1 MRIKFRYAIGKSE
14 LKMSRRAFR
23 AGEIAL
29 GRPAD
34 VEKRTAPEKGSVKHK

>member
-1 MRIKFRYAIGKSE
+1 MKIKFKCPLGKSE
-14 LKMSRRAFR
+14 LKISRRAFR

-34 VEKRTAPEKGSVKHK
+34 LDKRIAPKSSEEQKK